1 MKLTIDSEVCEKNG
15 LTLNEFLV
23 LYLTSNKV
31 NINKEIESLVS
42 KGVASRD
49 LFSEGNLIFGS
60 KDKDLVTKIIVDSD
74 KTVQDNA
81 LRLEELAKTLQELY
95 PQGKKSGTQYYWRD
109 STNVIV
115 KRLKSLIKKYGNCF
129 TNEQAIEAT
138 KKYVASFN
146 GNYKFMQLLKYFI
159 FKNDIK
165 NGEVEEQSQLLSY
178 IENMSQEDVND
189 TQTTI
194 DWEVELR

>member
-1 MKLTIDSEVCEKNG
+1 MKLTIDSEVCEVNG

-23 LYLTSNKV
+23 LYLKINKV
-31 NINKEIESLVS
+31 DIDKEIETLVT

-49 LFSEGNLIFGS
+49 LFSDGNLIFGS

-74 KTVQDNA
+74 KTVQNNTV
-81 LRLEELAKTLQELY
+81 RLEELAKQLQELY
-95 PQGKKSGTQYYWRD
+95 PQGKKAGTNYYWRD
-109 STNVIV
+109 STTVIV
-115 KRLKSLIKKYGNCF
+115 KRLKSLIKKYGDCF
-129 TNEQAIEAT
+129 TNEQAVEAT
-138 KKYVASFN
+138 RKYIDSFN

-159 FKNDIK
+159 FKNDVK

-178 IENMSQEDVND
+178 IENMNQEDIND

-194 DWEVELR
+194 DWDVELR

>member
-31 NINKEIESLVS
+31 DINKEIESLVN

-74 KTVQDNA
+74 KEVQDNT
-81 LRLEELAKTLQELY
+81 LRLNELAKALQELY
-95 PQGKKSGTQYYWRD
+95 PQGKKEGTQYYWRD
-109 STNVIV
+109 STNVIE
-115 KRLKSLIKKYGNCF
+115 KKLKSLVKKYGNCF
-129 TNEQAIEAT
+129 TNEQAIAAT
-138 KKYVASFN
+138 KKYVDSFN
-146 GNYKFMQLLKYFI
+146 GNYHFMQLLKYFI
-159 FKNDIK
+159 SKNVVK
-165 NGEVEEQSQLLSY
+165 GGEVEEQSQLLSY
-178 IENMSQEDVND
+178 IENMNQSD
-189 TQTTI
+189 TQQLSI
-194 DWEVELR
+194 DWDVELR